1 MSSNKKYW
9 KSVEELNENSSIV
22 EALQQNEFVEAIP
35 TDEFLG
41 DKETLES
48 SSTSRRD
55 FLKYVG
61 FSTAA
66 ASLAACEG
74 PVIKSIPYIN
84 QPTEI
89 IPGVA
94 NYYATTI
101 ADGYDFAS
109 VLVKTRE
116 GRPIKIENNT
126 DAGTNGVANARV
138 NASVL
143 GLYDN
148 LRVKSPMK
156 GDSKI
161 SWDTFMSETTS
172 KLNSLNGKQIVF
184 LTQSMPSPST
194 DKLIATFKSN
204 FGNVNHVTYDAVSES
219 ATLDAYQ
226 AKYGTRGMA
235 NYDFSKAK
243 TIVSIGADFLGD
255 WQGGGFDS
263 GYSVNRI
270 PQNGMMSRHIQFESN
285 MSLSGA
291 NADKRVPLT
300 PSQQKLALAK
310 LYSEIT
316 GNSAGGVKLPEGL
329 DAAIKAAAVELKKAG
344 SNGVVVTGIQDVNA
358 QSAVLDIN
366 TSLRSKAF
374 DPGTTIKTRLGSD
387 KAVTQLVADMKAGR
401 VGAIIM
407 NGVNPMYTLPNASDF
422 KEGLAKTEL
431 SVAFSMKQ
439 DETSTNCHY
448 IAATP
453 HNLESW
459 GDFEFKSGHY
469 SMMQP
474 TIRPLFDTKQF
485 QDVLMAWT
493 DTTGTYRDYIK
504 SVWTQNVLNGS
515 SFNQAVQDGV
525 FITGSAQGGS
535 GLNRSSTTVA
545 SSTNKLNDKKDRTF
559 LGGVIH
565 DVAVGV
571 GIKDEDKDEYTT
583 TTSSSTTINNAT
595 GNNTDVAS
603 VLTGSAAARALA
615 QTASGTGM
623 ELSLYT
629 KTGMGDGQQANNPW
643 LQEFPDPITRTTW
656 DNYLTVSKADADRLE
671 LENWNE
677 ANGGLNGS
685 YAKVSVNGAEAI
697 TVPVIIQPG
706 QAKGSVGLSFGFGRT
721 SKALKEEMKTG
732 VNAYPL
738 YQNFKDVQNVSIE
751 KAVGSHEFACVQ
763 LHNTLMGRG
772 DIIKETNL
780 EVFNTYK
787 YNDHKHGWNKTPQV
801 SLNHI
806 ETPVT
811 SPDVDLWDEFDR
823 SVGHHFNLSIDLN
836 ACTGCGA
843 CVIACHAENNVPVVG
858 KSEMRRSR
866 DMHWL
871 RIDRYYSSE
880 DSFESDLEKKENIS
894 GLGSSLSEF
903 GELENPADNPQ
914 VVFQPVMC
922 QHCNHAPCETVC
934 PVAATAH
941 GRQGQNHMAYN
952 RCVGTRYCANNC
964 PYKVRR
970 FNWFLYNKNDE
981 FDYYMNDD
989 LGRMVLNPDVTVRS
1003 RGVMEKCSMCIQKT
1017 QKTILDAKREGRLV
1031 KDGEFQTACSAACGN
1046 GAMVFGDINDKDS
1059 KITALKED
1067 DRMYHLLEYVGTK
1080 PNVIYQT
1087 KVRNTSK
1094 A

>member
-22 EALQQNEFVEAIP
+22 EALQQNEFVETIP

-48 SSTSRRD
+48 SSTTRRD

-116 GRPIKIENNT
+116 GRPIKIEHNSDSKT
-126 DAGTNGVANARV
+126 SGMANARV

-156 GDSKI
+156 GDSRI
-161 SWDTFMSETTS
+161 SWETFMSETTS
-172 KLNSLNGKQIVF
+172 KLNGLNGKAIVL

-194 DKLIATFKSN
+194 DKLIAEFKSK
-204 FGNVNHVTYDAVSES
+204 FVNVSHVAYDAVSES
-219 ATLDAYQ
+219 ASLDAYQ

-255 WQGGGFDS
+255 WQGGNFS
-263 GYSVNRI
+263 GGYAINRI
-270 PQNGMMSRHIQFESN
+270 PENGKMSRHIQFESN
-285 MSLSGA
+285 MSLTGA

-300 PSQQKLALAK
+300 PSEQKLALAE
-310 LYSEIT
+310 LYSAVT
-316 GNSAGGVKLPEGL
+316 GNSSGGAKLPEGI
-329 DAAIKAAAVELKKAG
+329 DAAIKSAAKELSLAG
-344 SNGVVVTGIQDVNA
+344 SNAVVVTGIQDVNA
-358 QSAVLDIN
+358 QTTVLEIN
-366 TSLRSKAF
+366 SFLRSKAF
-374 DPGTTIKTRLGSD
+374 DPSTTIKTRQGSD
-387 KAVTQLVADMKAGR
+387 KAVMQLVADMKAGN

-439 DETSTNCHY
+439 DETSTDCQY

-485 QDVLMAWT
+485 QEVLMAWT
-493 DTTGTYRDYIK
+493 GATGTYRDYLK
-504 SVWTQNVLNGS
+504 SVWTQSVLNGA
-515 SFNQAVQDGV
+515 SFNKAVQDGV
-525 FITGSAQGGS
+525 FVTGSAGNSSNG
-535 GLNRSSTTVA
+535 SSTTIET
-545 SSTNKLNDKKDRTF
+545 SSTELNDKKDRTF
-559 LGGVIH
+559 VGGVIH

-583 TTSSSTTINNAT
+583 TTTSTTVNNT
-595 GNNTDVAS
+595 SGNTDVAS
-603 VLTGSAAARALA
+603 VLTGGAAARALA
-615 QTASGTGM
+615 KTASANGM

-656 DNYLTVSKADADRLE
+656 DNYLTISKADAERLK
-671 LENWNE
+671 LENWHE
-677 ANGGLNGS
+677 ANGGLNSS
-685 YAKVSVNGAEAI
+685 YVNVTVNGVTVEN
-697 TVPVIIQPG
+697 VPVIIQPG
-706 QAKGSVGLSFGFGRT
+706 QAKGSAGLAFGFGRT
-721 SKALKEEMKTG
+721 SKALKAEMKTG

-738 YQNFKDVQNVSIE
+738 YQNFNAIQNVSIE
-751 KAVGSHEFACVQ
+751 KVVGEHEFACVQ

-772 DIIKETNL
+772 DIIKETSL
-780 EVFNTYK
+780 EIFNTYK

-858 KSEMRRSR
+858 KTEMRRSR

-880 DSFESDLEKKENIS
+880 DTFEGDDEKKENIS

-903 GELENPADNPQ
+903 GEMEHPADNPQ
-914 VVFQPVMC
+914 VAFQPVMC

-1017 QKTILDAKREGRLV
+1017 QKTILDAKRDGRLV

-1059 KITALKED
+1059 KIAELKED
-1067 DRMYHLLEYVGTK
+1067 DRMYHLLESVGTK

>member
-22 EALQQNEFVEAIP
+22 ETLRQNEFVEEIP

-55 FLKYVG
+55 FLKYIG

-74 PVIKSIPYIN
+74 PVIKSIPYVN
-84 QPTEI
+84 QPKEI

-94 NYYATTI
+94 NFYATTI

-126 DAGTNGVANARV
+126 DAKTNCSANARV
-138 NASVL
+138 HASIL

-156 GDSKI
+156 GKDAI
-161 SWDTFMSETTS
+161 SWDTFISETTS
-172 KLNSLNGKQIVF
+172 KINSLSDDKQIVF
-184 LTQSMPSPST
+184 LTATIPSPST
-194 DKLIATFKSN
+194 KKLVSEFAEKY
-204 FGNVNHVTYDAVSES
+204 GNVKHVTYDSISES

-226 AKYGTRGMA
+226 AKYGKRGMA

-243 TIVSIGADFLGD
+243 TIVSVGADFLGD
-255 WQGGGFDS
+255 WQGGGFES
-263 GYSVNRI
+263 EYAKKRI
-270 PQNGMMSRHIQFESN
+270 PENGKMSRHIQFESN
-285 MSLSGA
+285 MTLSGA
-291 NADKRVPLT
+291 NADKRIPLT

-310 LYSEIT
+310 LHSLVV
-316 GNSAGGVKLPEGL
+316 GGAVSVELPENIAKAVQS
-329 DAAIKAAAVELKKAG
+329 AANEISKAG
-344 SNGVVVTGIQDVNA
+344 SNAVVVTGIQDVNA
-358 QSAVLDIN
+358 QTVAIEIN
-366 TSLRSKAF
+366 EYLNSKAF
-374 DPGTTIKTRLGSD
+374 DPKTTINIRQGSD
-387 KAVTQLVADMKAGR
+387 KGVMQLVADMKAGK
-401 VGAIIM
+401 VGALIM
-407 NGVNPMYTLPNASDF
+407 SGVNPMYTLPNAADF
-422 KEGLAKTEL
+422 AEGLKKTEL
-431 SVAFSMKQ
+431 SVSFSMKQ
-439 DETSTNCHY
+439 DETSVLSQY

-453 HNLESW
+453 HSLESW
-459 GDFEFKSGHY
+459 GDFELKAGHY
-469 SMMQP
+469 SLMQP

-485 QDVLMAWT
+485 QEVLLAWNGNST
-493 DTTGTYRDYIK
+493 SYRDYLK
-504 SVWTQNVLNGS
+504 SVWTTDVLNGA
-515 SFNQAVQDGV
+515 SFNKAVQDGV
-525 FITGSAQGGS
+525 FV
-535 GLNRSSTTVA
+535 STA
-545 SSTNKLNDKKDRTF
+545 SSSIESAET
-559 LGGVIH
+559 VEES
-565 DVAVGV
+565 AS
-571 GIKDEDKDEYTT
+571 EDNVETP
-583 TTSSSTTINNAT
+583 SSN
-595 GNNTDVAS
+595 
-603 VLTGSAAARALA
+603 AARELA
-615 QTASGTGM
+615 SSAKAGKMQ
-623 ELSLYT
+623 LVLYP

-656 DNYLTVSKADADRLE
+656 DNYVTVSRADAEALG
-671 LENWNE
+671 LENWNV

-685 YAKVSVNGAEAI
+685 RANITVNGTTLEN
-697 TVPVIIQPG
+697 VPVIIQPG
-706 QAKGSVGLSFGFGRT
+706 QAKGSIGLSFGYGRT
-721 SKALKEEMKTG
+721 AEGMKAEMKTG

-738 YQNFKDVQNVSIE
+738 YHNFNTVQDVTIS
-751 KAVGSHEFACVQ
+751 KATGEHEFACVQ

-772 DIIKETNL
+772 DIIKETSL
-780 EVFNTYK
+780 EIFNTK
-787 YNDHKHGWNKTPQV
+787 DRDVWNATPEV
-801 SLNHI
+801 SLDHN
-806 ETPVT
+806 PVKVT
-811 SPDVDLWDEFDR
+811 DSKVDLWDEFDR

-871 RIDRYYSSE
+871 RIDRYYSSQ
-880 DSFESDLEKKENIS
+880 DTFEGDNQKKENIS

-903 GELENPADNPQ
+903 GEMENPADNPQ
-914 VVFQPVMC
+914 VAFQPVMC

-934 PVAATAH
+934 PVAATSH

-970 FNWFLYNKNDE
+970 FNWFLYSQNDE

-1003 RGVMEKCSMCIQKT
+1003 RGVMEKCSFCIQKT
-1017 QKTILDAKREGRLV
+1017 QKTILDAKREGRPV

-1046 GAMVFGDINDKDS
+1046 GAMIFGDVNDKDS
-1059 KITALKED
+1059 KIAELKD
-1067 DRMYHLLEYVGTK
+1067 DKRSYHLLEHVGVK
-1080 PNVIYQT
+1080 PNVVYQT
-1087 KVRNTSK
+1087 KVRNIAK
-1094 A
+1094 EA